1 MRTCIVTR
9 VKRPKRE
16 LIRIVRTPDGDIRCD
31 PSGRLSGR
39 GAYLSMDGG
48 CVQRAL
54 AGGMLR
60 KELKVDID
68 SARAAVLIEQVERV
82 RRGRSVGRTG

>member
-1 MRTCIVTR
+1 
-9 VKRPKRE
+9 
-16 LIRIVRTPDGDIRCD
+16 
-31 PSGRLSGR
+31 
-39 GAYLSMDGG
+39 MDGG